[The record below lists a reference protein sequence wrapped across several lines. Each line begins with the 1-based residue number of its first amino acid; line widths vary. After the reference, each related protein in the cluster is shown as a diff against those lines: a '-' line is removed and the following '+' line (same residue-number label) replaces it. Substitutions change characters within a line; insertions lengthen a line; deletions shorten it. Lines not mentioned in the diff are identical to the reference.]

1 MKLVLTIIYFSV
13 LFPNFSYSYIDP
25 GTCSLILQ
33 WLIALI
39 AGISVFFS
47 NIKKKIINFFRKK
60 KK

>member
-25 GTCSLILQ
+25 GTGSLILQ

-47 NIKKKIINFFRKK
+47 NIKKKIINFLEKK
-60 KK
+60 K